1 MDAESQWVESQ
12 DWSHLLQTQAAS
24 EDLLQTQTQVQTQV
38 QMQTQAY
45 YHNDLWGPS
54 QLETQAYNLVDLW
67 GSISI
72 DSAQETMD
80 TQSYDGDLAVANY
93 ETEMETAATS
103 LGRRVQ
109 KTAKP
114 MAKTAA
120 KAVVVKRARAVK
132 KRPAADTLK
141 KRPAADTLKKR
152 PAAAN

>member
-45 YHNDLWGPS
+45 YLNELWGPS

-72 DSAQETMD
+72 DSAQEPMD

-120 KAVVVKRARAVK
+120 KAVVVKRARAAK